1 MGCCGQ
7 KRAALASAPPEAV
20 TPPPQTITRTLPNL
34 PAATAAAQVPVQKQ
48 LAQPL
53 PSQSSVAIRY
63 TETSPI
69 LVLGP
74 ASGRRYQFSR
84 AKPVQIVEAR
94 DAAALLRTR
103 FFTQSR
109 STT

>member
-1 MGCCGQ
+1 
-7 KRAALASAPPEAV
+7 V
-20 TPPPQTITRTLPNL
+20 
-34 PAATAAAQVPVQKQ
+34 QVPVQKQ
-48 LAQPL
+48 PTQPL

-74 ASGRRYQFSR
+74 ASGRRYQFSG
-84 AKPVQIVEAR
+84 AKPVQTVEAR

-103 FFTQSR
+103 FFTQS
-109 STT
+109 